1 MRKYVVFH
9 WLYWT
14 LLNSRGQSWS
24 TANTSIQLP
33 SHPYPCEGER
43 TERPE
48 QPVSALSEFWWR
60 LCFST
65 RPHGSITFFFLS
77 LFCCPSPCSAVK
89 ESGEKK
95 LEGSPKQWLFSQEDP
110 HIVQPFLCFVSF
122 RHSNKLYE
130 WERETISFPCSY
142 PRMLDI
148 QWYWQ
153 SCMSPFPAQSD
164 LSCPYLRDVLLKSGP
179 RYSEKAS

>member
-14 LLNSRGQSWS
+14 LLNPRGQSWS
-24 TANTSIQLP
+24 TASTSIQLP

-95 LEGSPKQWLFSQEDP
+95 LEGSPKQWLFSQEDRTLYSLSCA
-110 HIVQPFLCFVSF
+110 LCPSDTV
-122 RHSNKLYE
+122 
-130 WERETISFPCSY
+130 ISS
-142 PRMLDI
+142 MSGKGK
-148 QWYWQ
+148 Q
-153 SCMSPFPAQSD
+153 SPFPVPTHVCYTSNGTGTVACP
-164 LSCPYLRDVLLKSGP
+164 LSQLSQTRAAPI
-179 RYSEKAS
+179 SEMSCWNLA